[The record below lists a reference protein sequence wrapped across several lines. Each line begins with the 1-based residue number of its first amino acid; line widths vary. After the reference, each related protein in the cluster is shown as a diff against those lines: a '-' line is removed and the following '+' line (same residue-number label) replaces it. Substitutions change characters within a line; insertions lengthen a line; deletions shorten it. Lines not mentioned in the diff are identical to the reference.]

1 MYNSEFVVF
10 SQALDDNAVDLG
22 YESGK
27 DMVWDCVSSQ
37 FPGSDHNE
45 IQQLVDAL
53 IVVMEEA
60 RSTSPAMVSNNFRAE
75 WNKEIK
81 RRAKEVTNYRKL
93 FEKGGV
99 EAIAEV
105 EKRDAE
111 KEYAKNSRFYD
122 SAEALAESYT
132 LRALALI
139 GVKK

>member
-1 MYNSEFVVF
+1 MEQRNKT
-10 SQALDDNAVDLG
+10 
-22 YESGK
+22 ES
-27 DMVWDCVSSQ
+27 
-37 FPGSDHNE
+37 
-45 IQQLVDAL
+45 
-53 IVVMEEA
+53 
-60 RSTSPAMVSNNFRAE
+60 
-75 WNKEIK
+75 
-81 RRAKEVTNYRKL
+81 KEVTNYRKL